1 MLELRLLQR
10 DGGGRVLR
18 LLDRGAGGVVLLVA
32 DVQADGE
39 ALLVGG
45 PGLISQLQRDVIN
58 LFIKAKQRCYL
69 GVPLCSPCTGA
80 SSCCTGRAR

>member
-18 LLDRGAGGVVLLVA
+18 LLDRGARGVVLLVA
-32 DVQADGE
+32 DEQADGE

-45 PGLISQLQRDVIN
+45 PGLISQL
-58 LFIKAKQRCYL
+58 KTEECYDF
-69 GVPLCSPCTGA
+69 
-80 SSCCTGRAR
+80 